1 MPSIPEVRITVSAQ
15 GPVWLTVLDML
26 HLALL
31 RADQNIIGESAE
43 SQVRRE
49 VSRRF
54 ADELLSKLEVEG
66 LVSPDEAAAASRGK
80 PLPTFVARDPEVRI
94 QVTGLDEEC

>member
-1 MPSIPEVRITVSAQ
+1 
-15 GPVWLTVLDML
+15 ML
-26 HLALL
+26 HLALV

-49 VSRRF
+49 TTRRF
-54 ADELLSKLEVEG
+54 VDELLIKLSVEG
-66 LVSPDEAAAASRGK
+66 LLSPDELAAASRGN

-94 QVTGLDEEC
+94 QVTGLEEEC